1 MDGLG
6 GREGGGG
13 GGMICKLL
21 RIVYP
26 LVISRLCKKKMKA
39 GFLCCS
45 NVICITPANGSRV
58 IVLGFMAEGK

>member
-1 MDGLG
+1 MAWG
-6 GREGGGG
+6 GWGG

-26 LVISRLCKKKMKA
+26 LMIPQRCKKKMKA

-45 NVICITPANGSRV
+45 NLICITLANGTRV

>member
-1 MDGLG
+1 MDGL
-6 GREGGGG
+6 

-26 LVISRLCKKKMKA
+26 LVIPQLCKKKMKA
-39 GFLCCS
+39 GFLCCAD
-45 NVICITPANGSRV
+45 VICITPASSSHV